1 MIKVS
6 EPVRESHFGKRLNTS
21 IKESL
26 RAIIMNKVSQII
38 LRSMLVI
45 LRVLFGLF
53 WLLAGINKIN
63 DEWMTSP
70 ILKNIFLQR
79 LTELPPDSFAVF
91 YLTKFAIPFYQPIG
105 WFITIG
111 EIYSAI
117 GLLIGFTTRSSALIS
132 FFILF
137 NFAIGGYYDASLL
150 PFFILVFLFFKYPT
164 GQWFGLDAL
173 LSRNFP
179 QNRLFR

>member
-1 MIKVS
+1 
-6 EPVRESHFGKRLNTS
+6 
-21 IKESL
+21 
-26 RAIIMNKVSQII
+26 MNRVSQTI
-38 LRSMLVI
+38 LGSMLVI
-45 LRVLFGLF
+45 FRVLFGLF

-70 ILKNIFLQR
+70 ILENIFLQR

-111 EIYSAI
+111 EIYSAV
-117 GLLIGFTTRSSALIS
+117 GLLIGLTTRSSALIS

-173 LSRNFP
+173 LNKYFP
-179 QNRLFR
+179 ENRLFR